1 MNIDNKIRRLIISVF
16 ATALLFSIS
25 SCNTEKKELEQQFMK
40 RDKNGDGK
48 VPLAEWLVPIKGAF
62 KKMDTNKNDILS
74 KDEAKPQLIKARDKD
89 KNGELDLQEFI
100 SPIVR
105 QFNTFDANKDKSIS
119 KEEYV
124 SGFLKKK

>member
-1 MNIDNKIRRLIISVF
+1 
-16 ATALLFSIS
+16 
-25 SCNTEKKELEQQFMK
+25 MK

-48 VPLAEWLVPIKGAF
+48 VSLTEWLVPIKGAF

-74 KDEAKPQLIKARDKD
+74 NDEAKPQLIKSRDKD

-100 SPIVR
+100 SPIVS
-105 QFNTFDANKDKSIS
+105 QFNNLDMNKDKSIS